1 MGERIGEFQV
11 LGELGKGAN
20 STILHIRR
28 SADSKQYA
36 LKIVPISSPED
47 YKYLE
52 QAEHEFRIAQKLNH
66 QNLIKIYA
74 LEKVP
79 KWLFFGV
86 KEVRLLIE
94 YVPGKTLDKQ
104 RILSFPKLVQVFEQV
119 ASGLAHMHRRDIYH
133 ADLKPGN
140 IMLSRTGIVKI
151 IDYGLAWMKNEHKHR
166 IQGTPEYMAPEQVKE
181 RTVNEQT
188 DIFNFGATMYRLC
201 TWKNIP
207 KVVDDE
213 GQVIPQQ
220 IWERQLQPVR
230 QANPAC
236 PQELAELIQECLAYK
251 PHKRPESMTDV
262 HERLQALVEQL
273 VTDPSERLDALE
285 WTDDPGPA

>member
-1 MGERIGEFQV
+1 MTMRIGEFQV

-28 SADSKQYA
+28 SADSRQYA
-36 LKIVPISSPED
+36 LKIVPITGPDD
-47 YKYLE
+47 YKYLQ
-52 QAEHEFRIAQKLNH
+52 QAEHEFFIAQKFNH

-74 LEKVP
+74 LEKIP
-79 KWLFFGV
+79 KFLFFGI

-94 YVPGKTLDKQ
+94 FVAGKTLDKQ

-119 ASGLAHMHRRDIYH
+119 ASGLAHMHRRDVYH
-133 ADLKPGN
+133 ADLKPSN
-140 IMLSRTGIVKI
+140 IMLSRAGIVKI
-151 IDYGLAWMKNEHKHR
+151 LDYGLAWTKDTHKHR
-166 IQGTPEYMAPEQVKE
+166 VQGTPEYMAPEQVKQ
-181 RTVNEQT
+181 RVANELT

-207 KVVDDE
+207 KVMDDE
-213 GQVIPQQ
+213 GQVLPQQ

-236 PQELAELIQECLAYK
+236 PQPLAELIHSCLAYK
-251 PHKRPESMTDV
+251 PEKRPESMTDV
-262 HERLQALVEQL
+262 HERLQQLVELL
-273 VTDPSERLDALE
+273 VKDPADRLDALE
-285 WTDDPGPA
+285 WADEVG

>member
-1 MGERIGEFQV
+1 MVNRIGEFQV
-11 LGELGKGAN
+11 LAELGKGAN

-36 LKIVPISSPED
+36 LKIVPIASPED

-74 LEKVP
+74 LEKIA

-119 ASGLAHMHRRDIYH
+119 ASGLAHMHRRDVYH

-140 IMLSRTGIVKI
+140 IMLSRAGVVKI
-151 IDYGLAWMKNEHKHR
+151 IDYGLAWTKDMHKNR

-181 RTVNEQT
+181 RMVNEQT

-207 KVVDDE
+207 KVMDNE

-230 QANPAC
+230 QVNPAC
-236 PQELAELIQECLAYK
+236 PAPLADLIQSCLAYK
-251 PHKRPESMTDV
+251 PHQRPESMTDV
-262 HERLQALVEQL
+262 HDRLRELVEQL
-273 VTDPSERLDALE
+273 VTDPADRLEAVE
-285 WTDDPGPA
+285 WTDDTSAV

>member
-1 MGERIGEFQV
+1 MAQRIGEFQV

-36 LKIVPISSPED
+36 LKIVPISGPED

-52 QAEHEFRIAQKLNH
+52 QAEHEYRIAQKLNH
-66 QNLIKIYA
+66 RNLIKIYI

-140 IMLSRTGIVKI
+140 IMLSRGGVVKI
-151 IDYGLAWMKNEHKHR
+151 IDYGLAWTKDTHKNR

-181 RTVNEQT
+181 RIVNEQT

-207 KVVDDE
+207 KVMDDE
-213 GQVIPQQ
+213 GQLLPQQ

-230 QANPAC
+230 KANPAC
-236 PQELAELIQECLAYK
+236 PQPLAELIEECLAYK
-251 PHKRPESMTDV
+251 PQQRPQSMTDV
-262 HERLQALVEQL
+262 HERLQGLVELL
-273 VTDPSERLDALE
+273 VTDPADRLEASDWSQE
-285 WTDDPGPA
+285 PS

>member
-1 MGERIGEFQV
+1 MAERIGEFQV
-11 LGELGKGAN
+11 LGSLGKGAN

-36 LKIVPISSPED
+36 LKIVPISGPED
-47 YKYLE
+47 RKYLE
-52 QAEHEFRIAQKLNH
+52 QAEHEYRIAQKLH
-66 QNLIKIYA
+66 HPNLIRIYV

-79 KWLFFGV
+79 RWLLFGV

-94 YVPGKTLDKQ
+94 YVPGSTLDKQ

-119 ASGLAHMHRRDIYH
+119 ASGLAHMHRRDVYH

-140 IMLSRTGIVKI
+140 IMLSRSGVVKI
-151 IDYGLAWMKNEHKHR
+151 IDYGLAWTKDCPKHR
-166 IQGTPEYMAPEQVKE
+166 IQGTPEYMAPEQVKQ
-181 RTVNEQT
+181 RVVNEQT

-201 TWKNIP
+201 TWKTIP
-207 KVVDDE
+207 KVMDDS
-213 GQVIPQQ
+213 GQVIPQT

-236 PQELAELIQECLAYK
+236 PGPLADLIHACLAYK
-251 PHKRPESMTDV
+251 PHQRPESMSDV
-262 HERLQALVEQL
+262 HERLQELVEQL
-273 VTDPSERLDALE
+273 VTDPSQRLEAME
-285 WTDDPGPA
+285 WSDDMSG

>member
-1 MGERIGEFQV
+1 MAERIGEFQV

-36 LKIVPISSPED
+36 LKIVPISDPD
-47 YKYLE
+47 DCKYLE

-66 QNLIKIYA
+66 QNLIKIYI

-104 RILSFPKLVQVFEQV
+104 RILPFPKLVQVFEQV
-119 ASGLAHMHRRDIYH
+119 ASGLAYMHRRDIYH

-140 IMLSRTGIVKI
+140 IMLARTGVVKI
-151 IDYGLAWMKNEHKHR
+151 IDYGLAWTKNELKHR
-166 IQGTPEYMAPEQVKE
+166 IQGTPEYMAPEQVKD
-181 RTVNEQT
+181 RVVNEQT

-207 KVVDDE
+207 QVMDDA

-220 IWERQLQPVR
+220 IWERQLLPVR

-236 PQELAELIQECLAYK
+236 PQPLAELIHQCLAYK
-251 PHKRPESMTDV
+251 PHKRPESMTEV
-262 HERLQALVEQL
+262 HERLQELVEAL
-273 VTDPSERLDALE
+273 VTDPVDRLDALE
-285 WTDDPGPA
+285 WIDES